1 MNDFA
6 SIGLKPEI
14 LSALQTIGFVK
25 PTQIQEA
32 AIPQLLTSG
41 QDLIGLAATGT
52 GKTAAFSLP
61 IIHHVD
67 TGNRHIQAIIL
78 CPTRELCLQIT
89 RDIKNFTQNL
99 PQIRTVAVY
108 GGESIE
114 KQIRLLERG
123 AHIVVGTPGRVCDML
138 RRKRLVID
146 AVSWVVLDEA
156 DEMLSMGFKEDME
169 FILRYTPKDR
179 QTVMFSATMPRDI
192 EGITKE
198 FMHDAARIE
207 VQRANK
213 SAANVDHEYYLVNA
227 RDKYAALRRIADL
240 NPNIYAIVFCRTR
253 RDTKEIAA
261 SFLEDGYNADAL
273 HGDLS
278 QAQRDVVMQRF
289 RDKHLQILVATDV
302 AARGIDVDVLTHVIN
317 MGLPESIDSYIHR
330 SGRTGRA
337 GNMGISASIINRK
350 ELRKIGFFEKKTGKK
365 FEKKEVPSGKEVC
378 EKQLFHYLN
387 TLEDAPALNPDL
399 EELLSRAYEKMES
412 ISKEDLIKNLVSLQF
427 HKLLK
432 DYNGANDLNISEKRG
447 KDERKS
453 SRKDKRRKSKDDR
466 KFSSEAGFVRLY
478 LNVGRKQSVN
488 PGRIISL
495 INRVPGMRD
504 AEIGRI
510 DLQDNFTGVDVDLK
524 YEDILLSRFK
534 STQISGVKAY
544 FSHSKPAGAK
554 FEKSSKKKNFRKS
567 KKKKKTYSNKY

>member
-99 PQIRTVAVY
+99 PKIRTVAVY

-179 QTVMFSATMPRDI
+179 QTVMFSATMPKDI

-198 FMHDAARIE
+198 FMQDAARIE

-213 SAANVDHEYYLVNA
+213 SAANVEHEYYLVNA

-387 TLEDAPALNPDL
+387 TLETAPSLNPDL
-399 EELLSRAYEKMES
+399 EDLMIRAYEKMES

-432 DYNGANDLNISEKRG
+432 DYNGSDDLNISEKRG

-453 SRKDKRRKSKDDR
+453 SRKDKRRKTKDDR

-495 INRVPGMRD
+495 INKVPGMRD

-554 FEKSSKKKNFRKS
+554 FEKSSKKKSFRKS
-567 KKKKKTYSNKY
+567 KKKKKDYSNKY